1 MTGLPFKNDGAGK
14 LRSRARGCLAG
25 LAVGDAL
32 GRPAEGMEP
41 AQIVERWGR
50 IEGYVADTPLG
61 SDDTEY
67 ALLTSKALLRFRADF
82 TADRVADLWRDEV
95 CGQEGGFAGGGF
107 SEMAAIRNLE
117 RGHRP
122 PRSGQHAHGWSD
134 GLAMRVAPIGIAAA
148 GDPTRAAG
156 LALED
161 GLVSHSGEGIY
172 AGQAI
177 AAAVAVAMTGADA
190 EAAFEAA
197 RDAVP
202 AESWTGRNLR
212 LTHRIVDSAPDWAT
226 AAERSVARLAAH
238 RYYWADLAP
247 EAVSLAFVAVLAG
260 GCDFRETVLNAV
272 NLGRDADTIAAMAGA
287 VAGAMAGVEAVPE
300 EWLPAVA
307 VAPGVCLATTRGMH
321 PLEVADELC
330 ALAAELGGVD
340 G

>member
-1 MTGLPFKNDGAGK
+1 MTGLDTK
-14 LRSRARGCLAG
+14 SRARGCLAG

-41 AQIVERWGR
+41 DQIVERWGR
-50 IEGYVADTPLG
+50 IEGYVADTPVG

-67 ALLTSKALLRFRADF
+67 ALLTAKALLRFGADF
-82 TADRVADLWRDEV
+82 SADNVADLWRDEV
-95 CGQEGGFAGGGF
+95 CTQQGAFAGSGF
-107 SEMAAIRNLE
+107 SEMAAIRNLQ

-134 GLAMRVAPIGIAAA
+134 GLAMRVAPVGIVAA
-148 GDPTRAAG
+148 GDPEQASRWAV
-156 LALED
+156 ED

-190 EAAFEAA
+190 EAAFAAALDVVPVDSWTARCLQAGREVVATEPDWTTAA
-197 RDAVP
+197 RHA
-202 AESWTGRNLR
+202 
-212 LTHRIVDSAPDWAT
+212 
-226 AAERSVARLAAH
+226 VARLAVD

-260 GCDFRETVLNAV
+260 EGDFRETVLNAV

-287 VAGAMAGVEAVPE
+287 VAGAFSGIDAVPE

-307 VAPGVCLATTRGMH
+307 VAPGVCLATTKGMH
-321 PLEVADELC
+321 PMEVADELC
-330 ALAAELGGVD
+330 ALADELGSAD
-340 G
+340 E